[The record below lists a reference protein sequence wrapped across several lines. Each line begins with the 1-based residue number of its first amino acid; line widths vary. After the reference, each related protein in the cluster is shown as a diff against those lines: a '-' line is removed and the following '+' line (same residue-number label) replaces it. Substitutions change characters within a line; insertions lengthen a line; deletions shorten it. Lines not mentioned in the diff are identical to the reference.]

1 MPELI
6 GYILT
11 LDALLTWGVASLVY
25 KYGLS
30 KTQPKATLFFRILM
44 VTLGTFIFALIFGD
58 FSFFASFTSQEL
70 VAFLITSIISGI
82 SVTIGDLL
90 YFKALKKI
98 DASRAYPLTQLSL
111 VFIYPLAF
119 IFFGEQ
125 VTLSIL
131 IGGAFILLSVFIL
144 STKDKPN
151 IDIINSEVIQEAN
164 KNLLVGV
171 LLSIGTAFLW
181 AISYVSFNQS
191 RIISNEVFASNFVR
205 IAFASILVATLGLFK
220 RDYYETFKK
229 ENRPFLKYYLYIG
242 IAGVLSLGLADSLF
256 IMAAEVN
263 GLVLTATITANTPM
277 VQLILAILILKEKFR
292 KRFLIAVLL
301 LILGNYIILFL

>member
-205 IAFASILVATLGLFK
+205 IAFASILVANLGLFK